1 MNKIKEKDLDK
12 KGTASTADILKEA
25 GKISNKDARFLSAYI
40 ADIRKDLLE
49 TALSIRIALG
59 NIDSTIGTL
68 DSLRIMIDR
77 LHIDTS
83 EIKKV
88 NKLNISSSWDIS
100 IGSKLTQIFTK
111 IERKVLTQLLG
122 SDDDEEWK
130 LKNDTA
136 KELTKGIAEALKEQ
150 KELIIAENK
159 LLKERMKKLRFEVS
173 RMRGMND
180 AAKDIA
186 NKLGR

>member
-1 MNKIKEKDLDK
+1 MTKI
-12 KGTASTADILKEA
+12 KEA
-25 GKISNKDARFLSAYI
+25 GKISNKDAKFLSAYI
-40 ADIRKDLLE
+40 NDIRKDLLT
-49 TALSIRIALG
+49 TALLIRVSLG
-59 NIDSTIGTL
+59 NIDSIVGIL
-68 DSLRIMIDR
+68 DSVRIMIDR

-159 LLKERMKKLRFEVS
+159 LLKERMEQLKLDTS
-173 RMRGMND
+173 RMQGMND
-180 AAKDIA
+180 AAKEIA
-186 NKLGR
+186 NELRLDKKD